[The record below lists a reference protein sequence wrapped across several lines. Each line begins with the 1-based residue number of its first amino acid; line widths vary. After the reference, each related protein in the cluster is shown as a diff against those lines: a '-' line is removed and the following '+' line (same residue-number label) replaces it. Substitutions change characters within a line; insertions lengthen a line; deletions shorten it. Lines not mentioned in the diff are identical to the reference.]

1 MITKKGLFMYNQT
14 NLAFIDPADD
24 YEFFEKRLTKKQRRA
39 KRKGKTGLKLKSINP
54 RTTNQT
60 RTFTEYDNGNHLL
73 LQGVAGTGKT
83 FISIYLAL
91 QEILS
96 NWSEKQK
103 LVIVRSVVPTRDMG
117 FLPGNQKEKQKAYEL
132 PYNSIFSELFG
143 RGDAY
148 DYLKGRGVVDFIST
162 SFIRGTT
169 MSDSIVIVDE
179 CQNLTFHELDSI
191 ITRIGENCRIVF
203 AGDFRQSDLERDSE
217 RRGLLDFMQVLRS
230 IPEFKTIQF
239 EEDDIVR
246 SELVKSYIISKLEHG
261 IYS

>member
-1 MITKKGLFMYNQT
+1 MYNQT
-14 NLAFIDPADD
+14 NLAFIDPDVD

-39 KRKGKTGLKLKSINP
+39 KRKGTNTGLKLKSIEP
-54 RTTNQT
+54 RTVNQVK
-60 RTFTEYDNGNHLL
+60 TFDEYQKDKHLL

-96 NWSEKQK
+96 NYSDKRK

-132 PYNSIFSELFG
+132 PYTAIFSELFG

-169 MSDSIVIVDE
+169 MSDSIVLVDE

-191 ITRIGENCRIVF
+191 ITRVGENCKIVF
-203 AGDFRQSDLERDSE
+203 AGDFRQSDLERDYE
-217 RRGLLDFMQVLRS
+217 RRGILDFMKVIRS
-230 IPEFKTIQF
+230 IPGFATIQF